1 MSLATSVTFMP
12 DRHDQYP
19 RASRDLLGICSRS
32 ASTLGSSSSSVDSN
46 LSHQNVLIRV
56 VARVMFSYLR
66 PKELARNSR
75 VCRYWN
81 GIIDSEIIWKDQCK
95 RQGFPERLPDGI
107 SCRQVIKDLYPSMI
121 GKDFYSSY
129 IGDVTGVV
137 PTIPENFIASAY
149 LADPM
154 DKKPARLAKDTF
166 QLVLDPEFIT
176 IELDANSP
184 PALDANGNLI
194 EQASSSIS
202 EDECK
207 KGEGKKTLKVGST
220 ITNIGKITAKYLKKG
235 VKIGFSQ
242 HSWPNIFEQH
252 GNKCSPSSWS
262 FQRVS
267 VVDRG
272 FTYAA
277 QQDRAI
283 KAGLEVLPL
292 KARILFNLFT
302 RIRSGVGPDTIVA
315 RTSTVT
321 LSDNIRHPRQSTVY
335 WSGCNPFG
343 LLELNFYTI
352 DISIHVG
359 AAVGVPA
366 KSSKNIN
373 DLLSQNL

>member
-1 MSLATSVTFMP
+1 MSFTTSLASLP
-12 DRHDQYP
+12 HKQDQYL
-19 RASRDLLGICSRS
+19 RASRDPLGICSRS
-32 ASTLGSSSSSVDSN
+32 ASTSRSSSSSFQKV
-46 LSHQNVLIRV
+46 
-56 VARVMFSYLR
+56 FSEEIAQETFRYLR
-66 PKELARNSR
+66 PNELALKRT

-81 GIIDSEIIWKDQCK
+81 GIINTEITWKDQCK
-95 RQGFPERLPDGI
+95 NQGFPARLPDGI
-107 SCRQVIKDLYPSMI
+107 SCRQIIKDFYPSMF
-121 GKDFYSSY
+121 GKDFYTDY
-129 IGDVTGVV
+129 IGDVGVV
-137 PTIPENFIASAY
+137 PPIPEHFIIRAY
-149 LADPM
+149 LEDPVGE
-154 DKKPARLAKDTF
+154 KPAQLAKDTF